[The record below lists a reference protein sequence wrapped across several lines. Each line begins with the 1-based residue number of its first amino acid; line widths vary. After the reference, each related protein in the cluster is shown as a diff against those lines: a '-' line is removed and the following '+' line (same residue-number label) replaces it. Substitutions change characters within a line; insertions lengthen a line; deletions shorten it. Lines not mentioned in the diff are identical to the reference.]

1 MAALRESKVLAPD
14 GRPVLIAAEPA
25 YRSAGAGRRFAG
37 LTAPVDLGPNQALL
51 PELPTLRAR
60 SRALYRSNPLIWGAI
75 EKLVANLVGWG
86 LTPKSQHASTAA
98 RERIDG
104 LWVDWSRQI
113 GFDALQK
120 TIAREVMLAG
130 ECFVRLRPRLPSDR
144 DRLGRRLLVPLELQ
158 ILEAEHCP
166 VWEDRVLE
174 SGGTVRAGI
183 QFDAI
188 GRRTGYWM
196 YPRHPGDGESYRRS
210 TDMELRFVPAEQVIH
225 LYDPESPAHVRGTPR
240 LARTVLKAHDLDAFH
255 DATLQRQAIAAL
267 FAGFIR
273 RPDAGAGFLGE
284 TPATPEPTLEP
295 GTLSYL
301 GEGEDITFPTTPDVG
316 ANYAAF
322 VKAMHL
328 CLASG
333 LGLTYE
339 HVSND
344 LSQVNYSSIRAGAV
358 EFRRGCEVW
367 QYTVFVPQ
375 FLEAVWVAFLRR
387 AQLTGAIN
395 VPGLLRDE
403 VRAGRVEWI
412 SQGWE
417 WVDPL
422 KEVQAAKLEVEAG
435 FETRTGVNAR
445 RGNDQAR
452 IDQQRVAEIARA
464 RELGL
469 TFASDPEPVTAPPPA
484 SGGPGDEEDDTDEDE
499 DEPVAA
505 RRAAR
510 V

>member
-1 MAALRESKVLAPD
+1 MPAFRDSTVLAPD
-14 GRPVLIAAEPA
+14 GRPVLIAEGPA

-37 LTAPVDLGPNQALL
+37 LMAPVDLGPNQALL

-75 EKLVANLVGWG
+75 EKLVDNVVGWG
-86 LTPKSQHASTAA
+86 LTPKSQHD
-98 RERIDG
+98 REPVRRRIDT
-104 LWVDWSRQI
+104 LWLDWSRQI
-113 GFDALQK
+113 GFDAIQK
-120 TIAREVMLAG
+120 QVAREVMLAG
-130 ECFVRLRPRLPSDR
+130 ECFVRIRPRLPSDR
-144 DRLGRRLLVPLELQ
+144 DRLGRRLLVPLEFQ
-158 ILEAEHCP
+158 VLEAEHCP

-174 SGGTVRAGI
+174 SGTVRAGI
-183 QFDAI
+183 QFDGI
-188 GRRTGYWM
+188 GRRVGYWM

-210 TDMELRFVPAEQVIH
+210 TDMELRFVSAEQVIH

-273 RPDAGAGFLGE
+273 RPDGGSGFLGE
-284 TPATPEPTLEP
+284 TTATPEPTLEP

-301 GEGEDITFPTTPDVG
+301 GEGEDITFPSTPDVG

-333 LGLTYE
+333 MGLTYE

-387 AQLTGAIN
+387 AQLTGALN

-445 RGNDQAR
+445 RGNDQGR
-452 IDQQRVAEIARA
+452 IELQRAAEIERA

-469 TFASDPEPVTAPPPA
+469 TFASDPVPEPTATPMPA
-484 SGGPGDEEDDTDEDE
+484 PAVDPEDE
-499 DEPVAA
+499 DETDPEDEPLAA
-505 RRAAR
+505 RRAH